1 MHARVLSHSRID
13 PTLRRDVKNTRPC
26 PQVRPE
32 RLSALALALR
42 MLRLSQPEAPPTPH
56 VTRDRKGRHMG
67 DDSVADAMAKG
78 GSEIPIS
85 SGAAMVLTA
94 ELLRLAGHR
103 LQLIQL
109 LHLDNVV
116 RIARLTA
123 ARNPRFAS
131 QVGEAAAVGIG
142 ARKVMPLPWAYREH
156 LCSWMME
163 EGQESQREVF
173 ARQVAAANSVI
184 ANSVM
189 TLAAAPAVLDSC

>member
-1 MHARVLSHSRID
+1 
-13 PTLRRDVKNTRPC
+13 
-26 PQVRPE
+26 
-32 RLSALALALR
+32 
-42 MLRLSQPEAPPTPH
+42 
-56 VTRDRKGRHMG
+56 MG

-85 SGAAMVLTA
+85 SGAVMVLTA

-131 QVGEAAAVGIG
+131 QVSEAAAVGNGSTNG

-184 ANSVM
+184 ANSVIGNSVM
-189 TLAAAPAVLDSC
+189 TLAAAPAVLYIY